1 MDLRKLL
8 ATYVSPQ
15 VAESVRIIYGGMCSC
30 FSENVFSK
38 GFIPGLCGFVMSW
51 FSLMV
56 FCLCLHWHY
65 LGSVNAGNCVE
76 LATQKDVDGFL
87 VGGAS
92 LKV

>member
-30 FSENVFSK
+30 FSEKNVFFK
-38 GFIPGLCGFVMSW
+38 GSIMLW
-51 FSLMV
+51 FSLIV
-56 FCLCLHWHY
+56 FCLCLHWYY